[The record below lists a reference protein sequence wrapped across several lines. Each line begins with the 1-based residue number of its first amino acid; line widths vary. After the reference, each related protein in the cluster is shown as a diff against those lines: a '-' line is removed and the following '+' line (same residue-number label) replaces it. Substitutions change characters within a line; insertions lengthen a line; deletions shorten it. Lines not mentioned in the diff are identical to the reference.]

1 MPVNIIPGC
10 GGIRSHPYSQEE
22 IKAQSGVIQDNR
34 PLHGVLNV
42 VPSLVLVLNR
52 FRQIVFANEAMLRFI
67 GSQGLA
73 PILGKRSGDIL
84 DCRHAASSQLGCGF
98 SEACSTC
105 GTAKALDAFLL
116 RGATDSHENRITQH
130 GSGQALDF
138 RVHAAPF
145 PDQGQQELFLFFL
158 TDIAD
163 EKRRRILERIFFHD
177 VANLTTGMVGLS
189 RTLCEKE
196 LDGEKRGRFLE
207 VLHRNSNRLAA
218 EIEAQRLLAAAEHH
232 ELQLKPEACATLDM
246 LREVA
251 AVWPHDQGQG
261 GCRVEVDEE
270 AIARS
275 LVTDQ
280 RLLLRILGN
289 MTKNAVEAS
298 PAGGVVRLGCRDA
311 EGESVEFWVHNDG
324 VIPREVQLQ
333 IFQRSFSTKGRD
345 RGLGTHSIKLLGE
358 RYLRGRVNFSST
370 PEQGTTF
377 RFTCPLRL
385 PASTPPLQAA
395 PASTTGAITTEIM
408 ITPLP
413 SAHGQP

>member
-1 MPVNIIPGC
+1 M
-10 GGIRSHPYSQEE
+10 
-22 IKAQSGVIQDNR
+22 
-34 PLHGVLNV
+34 LH
-42 VPSLVLVLNR
+42 
-52 FRQIVFANEAMLRFI
+52 FI

-84 DCRHAASSQLGCGF
+84 DCRHAATSQLGCGF

-105 GTAKALDAFLL
+105 GAAKAIDAFLL
-116 RGATDSHENRITQH
+116 QGATDSQENRITQH

-207 VLHRNSNRLAA
+207 VLHRSTNRLAA
-218 EIEAQRLLAAAEHH
+218 EIEAQRLLSAAEHH
-232 ELQLKPEACATLDM
+232 ELQLKPEACTTLAM
-246 LREVA
+246 LGEVA
-251 AVWPHDQGQG
+251 AVWPHDEGQG
-261 GCRVEVDEE
+261 GCRVEVDSE
-270 AIARS
+270 AIART

-298 PAGGVVRLGCRDA
+298 PVDGVVRLGCREA
-311 EGESVEFWVHNDG
+311 GGASVEFWVHNEG

-358 RYLRGRVNFSST
+358 RYLRGQVNFTST
-370 PEQGTTF
+370 PDQGTTF
-377 RFTCPLRL
+377 RFTCPLRP
-385 PASTPPLQAA
+385 PAAASVPP
-395 PASTTGAITTEIM
+395 PAGPATTADAMTTEIV
-408 ITPLP
+408 ITPVPSSQGQPQDLP
-413 SAHGQP
+413 SSPLFRT